1 MGALFFAVKE
11 EEMIETV
18 ASADMLIDEVMRVK
32 KNRLAPDFA
41 TGKEKR
47 LSIVSGVHGDEVAGQ
62 YICYEVIRR
71 IKKDFDKL
79 KGIVDIYPFINPMG
93 LEAQVRDVP
102 VFDID
107 MNTLFP
113 GSTEG
118 TVGEYTAALVL
129 QDIKGSDIC
138 VDLHS
143 SSVYLKELPQVRVNS
158 DIADDILPYA
168 ARMNTDV
175 VWVHPSS
182 TVMEGSLAYSLNE
195 IGVKSMVV
203 ESGVALMI
211 DYDYADQIVEGLFSL
226 MEYMGIWDGCAYNT
240 HMPKIARDTDVS
252 FVNAESSGIFIPKV
266 KHSGVV
272 EKGDVIGD
280 YKFGQLPK
288 YGDLLMFGDMAI
300 YTTCKNNTFNGMPL
314 PDIWLRQADNTMVQ
328 LTDFDYT
335 DFKGRL
341 GRRR

>member
-1 MGALFFAVKE
+1 
-11 EEMIETV
+11 
-18 ASADMLIDEVMRVK
+18 
-32 KNRLAPDFA
+32 
-41 TGKEKR
+41 
-47 LSIVSGVHGDEVAGQ
+47 
-62 YICYEVIRR
+62 
-71 IKKDFDKL
+71 
-79 KGIVDIYPFINPMG
+79 MG

-226 MEYMGIWDGCAYNT
+226 MEYMGIWDGC
-240 HMPKIARDTDVS
+240 R
-252 FVNAESSGIFIPKV
+252 
-266 KHSGVV
+266 
-272 EKGDVIGD
+272 
-280 YKFGQLPK
+280 
-288 YGDLLMFGDMAI
+288 DLL
-300 YTTCKNNTFNGMPL
+300 
-314 PDIWLRQADNTMVQ
+314 QQ
-328 LTDFDYT
+328 LLLTYSVYIMWVSIAHGFRY
-335 DFKGRL
+335 L
-341 GRRR
+341 HYIL

>member
-1 MGALFFAVKE
+1 
-11 EEMIETV
+11 MIETV

-32 KNRLAPDFA
+32 KNHLAPDFA

-47 LSIVSGVHGDEVAGQ
+47 LSIVSGIHGDEIAGQ

-79 KGIVDIYPFINPMG
+79 KGIVDVYPFINPMG

-102 VFDID
+102 VFDVD

-138 VDLHS
+138 VDIHS

-158 DIADDILPYA
+158 DIADDIIPFA

-175 VWVHPSS
+175 IWVHPSS

-195 IGVKSMVV
+195 IGVKCMVV

-226 MEYMGIWDGCAYNT
+226 MEYMGIWD
-240 HMPKIARDTDVS
+240 DDVS

-266 KHSGVV
+266 KHSGIV
-272 EKGDVIGD
+272 EKGDVIGHIVNVLTGSVEETICSPRKGVVFSLRA
-280 YKFGQLPK
+280 YPVIEEGSLVARIFG
-288 YGDLLMFGDMAI
+288 GVTNA
-300 YTTCKNNTFNGMPL
+300 
-314 PDIWLRQADNTMVQ
+314 
-328 LTDFDYT
+328 
-335 DFKGRL
+335 
-341 GRRR
+341 